1 MAGLAAEADPSLG
14 RDLVAELRGRDGRT
28 RTVRVPYPAAQE
40 DEAAQLRGLREA
52 LSELQERVV
61 ELLAPLVE
69 EERAAAG
76 GARRAVRHIRAGSRA
91 VAFEEN
97 KETQGGEVP
106 VDLKVNKAAVWLR
119 DLLLRHGYIAFSYI
133 EASSS
138 EDVLH
143 IVVNRSGRFFWFC
156 RVAKI

>member
-76 GARRAVRHIRAGSRA
+76 GARRGEWRGGRAEGAPPAPGRRPRPAPFTRA
-91 VAFEEN
+91 RPN
-97 KETQGGEVP
+97 S
-106 VDLKVNKAAVWLR
+106 LR
-119 DLLLRHGYIAFSYI
+119 WWRG
-133 EASSS
+133 
-138 EDVLH
+138 
-143 IVVNRSGRFFWFC
+143 
-156 RVAKI
+156 